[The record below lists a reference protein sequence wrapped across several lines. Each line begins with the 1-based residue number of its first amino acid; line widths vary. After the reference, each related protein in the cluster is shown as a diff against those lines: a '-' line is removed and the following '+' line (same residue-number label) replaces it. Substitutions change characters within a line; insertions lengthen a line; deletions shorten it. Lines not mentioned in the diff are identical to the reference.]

1 MMNKLIKPS
10 IWKILHVFYLNRN
23 KPLHLREIARQA
35 KINESTAT
43 THLNSLVMQ
52 NILSARKEANL
63 KIFSVKVNAVPDIFP
78 MFDEKRLDGL
88 PMLRKNAIKRYIAA
102 MDEKPVFAVV
112 FGSTA
117 KGTYTDDSDVDILE
131 IFNRKRDTKNARD
144 FAESQTGINIQTFQM
159 TEKQFAKELVEKKDK
174 VVQSAIST
182 GFPVFNQRYYYEA
195 VLK

>member
-1 MMNKLIKPS
+1 MMNKLIKPGT
-10 IWKILHVFYLNRN
+10 WKILHIFYLNRN

-43 THLNSLVMQ
+43 SHLNALVMQ
-52 NILSARKEANL
+52 NILSAKKEANL
-63 KIFSVKVNAVPDIFP
+63 KIFSLKANAIPDIFP
-78 MFDEKRLDGL
+78 MFDEKRLDEL
-88 PMLRKNAIKRYIAA
+88 PILRKNVIKQYIEA

-131 IFNRKRDTKNARD
+131 IFNRKKDTEDARD
-144 FAESQTGINIQTFQM
+144 FAESQTGINIQAFQM
-159 TEKQFAKELVEKKDK
+159 TEKQFAKELAEKKDK
-174 VVQSAIST
+174 VVQSAIIT

-195 VLK
+195 VLR